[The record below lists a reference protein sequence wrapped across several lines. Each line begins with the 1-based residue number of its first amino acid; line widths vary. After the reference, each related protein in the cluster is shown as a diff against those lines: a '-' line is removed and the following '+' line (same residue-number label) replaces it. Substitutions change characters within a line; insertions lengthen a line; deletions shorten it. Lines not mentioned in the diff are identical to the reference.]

1 MYPLT
6 LTPCTSFIAA
16 HDARL
21 TLTAPLHGSDNRQS
35 LAAHLNHYLILIL
48 NALLFFMSARQSA
61 GQINKIKWQ
70 THYKASGSQAVR
82 QASGGKW
89 QESGMDAPSGN
100 VTATSRQRDRRAA
113 TMQRW
118 LHRTHCTKKWPTM
131 RAVQKAQWWLNT
143 RLAAVVTPL
152 PSLACLFLLSVGCS
166 SYLLPVAAA
175 LFACSGQMPAAMAAL
190 PPLGH

>member
-1 MYPLT
+1 M
-6 LTPCTSFIAA
+6 A
-16 HDARL
+16 
-21 TLTAPLHGSDNRQS
+21 NS
-35 LAAHLNHYLILIL
+35 L
-48 NALLFFMSARQSA
+48 Q
-61 GQINKIKWQ
+61 GKWQ
-70 THYKASGSQAVR
+70 SGSQWGR

-152 PSLACLFLLSVGCS
+152 CLPLLYSSFSVGCS

-190 PPLGH
+190 PPLGHWCQVTDGKNCQPSGCACECVYICICVCVCIKFSDRNKACFQANCALFTF